1 MIAFI
6 DTEIEPV
13 KGKVLDIGGIREDGG
28 QFHSGVI
35 SEFVDFLK
43 GTSFVCGHNIVNH
56 DMKYVGHA
64 VRDAGIT
71 EVIDTL
77 YLSPLMFP
85 ARPYHSLIKDDKL
98 QSDDLNN
105 PLNDSIKT
113 RDLFYDEAEAFR
125 KTDDMLKE
133 IYFHLLKDHREFRS
147 FQIHGLYSGH
157 TVSSI
162 H

>member
-1 MIAFI
+1 
-6 DTEIEPV
+6 
-13 KGKVLDIGGIREDGG
+13 
-28 QFHSGVI
+28 
-35 SEFVDFLK
+35 
-43 GTSFVCGHNIVNH
+43 
-56 DMKYVGHA
+56 
-64 VRDAGIT
+64 
-71 EVIDTL
+71 
-77 YLSPLMFP
+77 MFP

-133 IYFHLLKDHREFRS
+133 IYFHLLKDHRS
-147 FQIHGLYSGH
+147 SGLFQIHGY
-157 TVSSI
+157 TVDTPFHLSTERSWKKSR